1 MITTLYIYIKFDL
14 FFKNQLK
21 VAQHVVNLK
30 LAFTDS
36 FFTNC

>member
-1 MITTLYIYIKFDL
+1 MITTVCIYIKIDL
-14 FFKNQLK
+14 FFKNQFK
-21 VAQHVVNLK
+21 VARVVNLK